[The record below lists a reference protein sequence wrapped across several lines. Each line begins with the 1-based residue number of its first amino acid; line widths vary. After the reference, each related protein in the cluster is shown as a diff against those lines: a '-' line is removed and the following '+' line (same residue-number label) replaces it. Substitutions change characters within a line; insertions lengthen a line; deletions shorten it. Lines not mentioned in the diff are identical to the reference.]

1 MPGTLENIFA
11 NYATLPPPLII
22 LSPYFFCPLLLI
34 TGTFTTL
41 AKIYSTK
48 CFFNT
53 KVAGLGEIFV
63 QRNFYVYGT
72 YVDYTFALCNES
84 IHLTHT
90 LSRLQMMRR
99 KSPSPELVPPANERA
114 PSATMLTIP
123 EGREGPGPAPLTEE
137 REPAAKTR
145 GEGERVS
152 VNGEVSSNSQGRGL
166 KRHISK

>member
-1 MPGTLENIFA
+1 
-11 NYATLPPPLII
+11 
-22 LSPYFFCPLLLI
+22 
-34 TGTFTTL
+34 L

-99 KSPSPELVPPANERA
+99 KSPSPELVPPV
-114 PSATMLTIP
+114 
-123 EGREGPGPAPLTEE
+123 TEE